1 MSDAGALLADAVGA
15 RHVLSGEAI
24 AEEYGGD
31 ESLAVARRAPAYA
44 VRPASAAEVADVLR
58 IAGERRIPVTA
69 RGAGTGMSGACV
81 PAPGGIVVS
90 FERMNRVLQVDAV
103 NHVAVVQPGVSL
115 EALDRAVA
123 PAGLCYP
130 VRLGEPSASVGGT
143 IATNAGGMH
152 AVRHGV
158 TRHHVLGLEAVL
170 ASGAI
175 VRSGGKYVK
184 TSAGYDLTQL
194 LVGSEGTLAL
204 VTEATLRLRPRAGR
218 SATVL
223 AAFGSE
229 EDVFRAVPP
238 LAGGGPEPGGGPA
251 PSGGPE
257 PVALEYVDL
266 LAMAAIAADGP
277 EGTSGLGIPE
287 DVRRAAL
294 GYLLVVLEDRS
305 ASRLE
310 EDVESVATRL
320 LGLGALDVFVLPAGA
335 ARKLTEARERAF
347 WTAKAAGADDVV
359 DAVVPRGALPELL
372 AAARAAAEDTGS
384 LVTGCGHA
392 GDGNVH
398 LSVFQPDPVR
408 RDEVLRRLFRAAG
421 EHGGAVSGEHG
432 VGRAKKPYFLEL
444 EDPAKVELM
453 RGIKLAFDPRGILNP
468 GVLLDPGPQAS
479 TSVGSAPLVSPVTEV
494 T

>member
-1 MSDAGALLADAVGA
+1 MADALLVDAGALLAGAVGA
-15 RHVLSGEAI
+15 RHVLSGPAI

-31 ESLAVARRAPAYA
+31 ESLAVARRAPAYV
-44 VRPASAAEVADVLR
+44 VRPASAAEVAEVLR

-90 FERMNRVLQVDAV
+90 FERMNRVLEVDAV

-115 EALDRAVA
+115 EALDRAAA

-175 VRSGGKYVK
+175 VRGGGKYVK

-204 VTEATLRLRPRAGR
+204 VTEATLRLRPRAGH

-229 EDVFRAVPP
+229 EEVFRAVPP
-238 LAGGGPEPGGGPA
+238 LAG
-251 PSGGPE
+251 GGPE

-266 LAMAAIAADGP
+266 LAMAAITADGP
-277 EGTSGLGIPE
+277 EGAAGLGVPE
-287 DVRRAAL
+287 DVRLAAL
-294 GYLLVVLEDRS
+294 GHLLVVLEDRS

-310 EDVESVATRL
+310 EDVETVAERL
-320 LGLGALDVFVLPAGA
+320 LELGALDVFVLPAGA
-335 ARKLTEARERAF
+335 ARKLAEARERAF

-359 DAVVPRGALPELL
+359 DAVVPRGALPALL

-453 RGIKLAFDPRGILNP
+453 RGIKLAFDPHGILNP
-468 GVLLDPGPQAS
+468 GVLLDSGRSPQ
-479 TSVGSAPLVSPVTEV
+479 
-494 T
+494 